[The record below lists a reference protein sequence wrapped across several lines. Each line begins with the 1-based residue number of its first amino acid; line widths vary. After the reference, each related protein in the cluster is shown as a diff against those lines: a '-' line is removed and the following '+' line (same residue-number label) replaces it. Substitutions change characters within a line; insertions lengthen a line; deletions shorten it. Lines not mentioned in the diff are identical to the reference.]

1 MNANPPEHRPASLWR
16 RTAALF
22 YDSLFVFAVLM
33 LATLILLPLNGGQA
47 MPQSGPLAW
56 AYQVYLVAWVG
67 AYFSVFWC
75 LGGQTPGMKVWHIRV
90 VIPAPC
96 LRLAI
101 LRFFG
106 GGLSFLL
113 LGIPFWLAQADS
125 EKRSLIDRV
134 IGSRVVHLP
143 KPTGRT
149 RTGSTTRS

>member
-1 MNANPPEHRPASLWR
+1 MNNPPSEHRPASLWR

-33 LATLILLPLNGGQA
+33 LATLILLPLHGGQA
-47 MPQSGPLAW
+47 MPQTGPLAW

-67 AYFSVFWC
+67 VYFSVFWC

-149 RTGSTTRS
+149 RTDRTTRS

>member
-1 MNANPPEHRPASLWR
+1 MNSTPSEHRPASLWR
-16 RTAALF
+16 RAAALF

-33 LATLILLPLNGGQA
+33 LATLILLPFHGGQA
-47 MPQSGPLAW
+47 MPQTGPLAW

-67 AYFSVFWC
+67 AYFSLFWC

-149 RTGSTTRS
+149 RTDRTTKT

>member
-1 MNANPPEHRPASLWR
+1 MNANPPAQLPASLWR

-33 LATLILLPLNGGQA
+33 LATLILLPLNAGQA

-56 AYQVYLVAWVG
+56 AYQIYLLVWVG
-67 AYFSVFWC
+67 AYFSLFWC
-75 LGGQTPGMKVWHIRV
+75 IGGQTPGMKVWHIRV

-96 LRLAI
+96 LRTAF
-101 LRFFG
+101 LRFLG
-106 GGLSFLL
+106 GGLSVLL
-113 LGIPFWLAQADS
+113 LGIPYWLAQADR

-143 KPTGRT
+143 KPKG
-149 RTGSTTRS
+149 

>member
-1 MNANPPEHRPASLWR
+1 MNPPASLWR
-16 RTAALF
+16 RAAALF

-33 LATLILLPLNGGQA
+33 LATLIVLPLNGGQA

-56 AYQVYLVAWVG
+56 AYHVYLVAWVG
-67 AYFSVFWC
+67 GYFSLFWC
-75 LGGQTPGMKVWHIRV
+75 IGGQTPGMKVWHIQV

-96 LRLAI
+96 LRSAL
-101 LRFFG
+101 LRFLG

-113 LGIPFWLAQADS
+113 LGIPFWLAHADR

-134 IGSRVVHLP
+134 LGSRVVHLP

-149 RTGSTTRS
+149 QTKATFKPKDKDET